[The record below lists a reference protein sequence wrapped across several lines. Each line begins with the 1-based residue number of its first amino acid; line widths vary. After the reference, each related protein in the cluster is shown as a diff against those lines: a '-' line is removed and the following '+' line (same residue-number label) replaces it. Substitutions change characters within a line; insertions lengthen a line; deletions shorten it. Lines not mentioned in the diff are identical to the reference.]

1 VGERV
6 EIITGRERRRRWS
19 EDERRQLTA
28 AAFAPGA
35 VVAHVAR
42 CHGVAE
48 SCLYAWRKR
57 FAGAP
62 RDGTSDQPRLIPVLV
77 DGVSLPSPALPLAP
91 PARPA
96 IITLADGTRV
106 EIAADYPVAALKA
119 LIAVL
124 KAR

>member
-1 VGERV
+1 MERV

-19 EDERRQLTA
+19 EEERRRLMA
-28 AAFAPGA
+28 EAFAPGA

-42 CHGVAE
+42 RHGVAQ

-57 FAGAP
+57 FAGLAS
-62 RDGTSDQPRLIPVLV
+62 DGASDQARLIPMLIN
-77 DGVSLPSPALPLAP
+77 GVSPPSPAVVL

-124 KAR
+124 RKAR